1 MVGRAPKGA
10 RRAPGWLGGDRLSS
24 ADREAVLAS
33 SREVRVR
40 RHEPLLRSGSD
51 ATIYLLRGAAM
62 VRSISSSGH
71 STVLRILAPGSSW
84 GLASSIGNIEA
95 DFDVEAATESH
106 ALVTPGHVIR
116 ELVRERPAVARAC
129 LESVS
134 QQLAELQEETARFHN
149 TSTTERVLH
158 RLVQLADTWGRP
170 KGRHIDISLRITQE
184 DLATWARSSRES
196 TTKTLQELREAGVI
210 TTGRRA
216 VTVHDLPELR
226 RRATSSPTQI
236 DLRDEAD
243 VLAPRPADGPGARR
257 AR

>member
-1 MVGRAPKGA
+1 
-10 RRAPGWLGGDRLSS
+10 
-24 ADREAVLAS
+24 VLAS
-33 SREVRVR
+33 SREVRAR
-40 RHEPLLRSGSD
+40 RLEPLLRSGSD
-51 ATIYLLRGAAM
+51 ATVYLLRGAAM

-84 GLASSIGNIEA
+84 GLASSLGNMEA

-116 ELVRERPAVARAC
+116 ELVRERSAVARVC
-129 LESVS
+129 LEAVS

-170 KGRHIDISLRITQE
+170 SGRHIEITLRITQE

-210 TTGRRA
+210 ATGRREI
-216 VTVHDLPELR
+216 TILDPGRLQKRSTIPPDE
-226 RRATSSPTQI
+226 I
-236 DLRDEAD
+236 DLRDE
-243 VLAPRPADGPGARR
+243 RFARR
-257 AR
+257 TEAARA